1 MVSSRSA
8 FTHGPDTTGPD
19 GREVRRPELAD
30 VGRYGRLLVDRFV
43 TQARS
48 AQQPT
53 FRSIIG
59 THLETGV
66 DDLAVVEEAWPAF
79 EHVNVQ
85 AALDAWLDVWKGAR
99 TGSSGWPTTDT
110 GAASDSAICWE
121 RIHIVMARGRAT

>member
-8 FTHGPDTTGPD
+8 FTLGPDATGPD

-59 THLETGV
+59 VHLETGV

-85 AALDAWLDVWKGAR
+85 AALDAWLGVEGR
-99 TGSSGWPTTDT
+99 THQVIGLVDYRHRGGFGLGDLL
-110 GAASDSAICWE
+110 GVD
-121 RIHIVMARGRAT
+121 HIVMARGRAT